1 MKTWCWK
8 QWQFLQGT
16 QGLLSSPSALR
27 LPGSSV
33 LSQSPPLCVSNF
45 LLLFDASH
53 YHYDLLM
60 SLPADYKLL
69 WSRNHDKYLGRWRLV
84 VERGN
89 GNWWTWC
96 PQGRTHCPSCWECWQ
111 LASFSCQPFQGWPQ
125 LWRAALPQVKPSGVG
140 SSLATGAGHLCL
152 VWDNSEEPL

>member
-1 MKTWCWK
+1 M
-8 QWQFLQGT
+8 
-16 QGLLSSPSALR
+16 QGLLSSPSALG

-69 WSRNHDKYLGRWRLV
+69 WGRNHDKYLGR
-84 VERGN
+84 
-89 GNWWTWC
+89 
-96 PQGRTHCPSCWECWQ
+96 
-111 LASFSCQPFQGWPQ
+111 
-125 LWRAALPQVKPSGVG
+125 
-140 SSLATGAGHLCL
+140 
-152 VWDNSEEPL
+152 